1 MEKVKPREITL
12 FKDKYLTLESGL
24 GPSLILTFTSE
35 LHARFIINAAYK
47 GLRKMLIQV
56 LSDKGR
62 HEIISTI

>member
-1 MEKVKPREITL
+1 MEKVRSREITL

-35 LHARFIINAAYK
+35 LHSSFIINAVYK
-47 GLRKMLIQV
+47 GLRKMLIEV
-56 LSDKGR
+56 FSEKGG

>member
-1 MEKVKPREITL
+1 MRPREIIL

-35 LHARFIINAAYK
+35 LHASFVINAVYK
-47 GLRKMLIQV
+47 RLRKMLIQV
-56 LSDKGR
+56 LREKGG